1 MDSTTDS
8 KAPAHL
14 SREMKAWFTSIAS
27 EYVLESHHLRVLQ
40 SACESWD
47 RCQQSRKMLKR
58 DGLTALDGKGALKAH
73 PAVAIERD
81 SRLAFL
87 RALRELGLDALD
99 VESPRPAL
107 LYGGCRGRR

>member
-1 MDSTTDS
+1 MEKTTT

-14 SREMKAWFTSIAS
+14 SREMKRWFQFLAE

-47 RCQQSRKMLKR
+47 RCQEARKMLTR
-58 DGLTALDGKGALKAH
+58 EGLTTVDGKGALKAH

-81 SRLAFL
+81 ARLAFL
-87 RALRELGLDALD
+87 RALRELGLDAMD
-99 VESPRPAL
+99 PEAPRPPV
-107 LYGGCRGRR
+107 LYGGRRGKG

>member
-1 MDSTTDS
+1 METTTIR
-8 KAPAHL
+8 APAHL
-14 SREMKAWFTSIAS
+14 SKEMKGWYSYIAS

-47 RCQQSRKMLKR
+47 RCQEARKLIKR
-58 DGLTALDGKGALKAH
+58 EGLTTVDGKGALKSH
-73 PAVAIERD
+73 PGVAIERD

-99 VESPRPAL
+99 PEGPRPPR
-107 LYGGCRGRR
+107 LYGGARGRG